1 MKPVQAKEWIEIW
14 LKVCTFAMPCA
25 YRWIFVSAAFAGF
38 TANEV
43 IAELDAIAA
52 QRAELDRVARGL
64 AEWRPGLRRLV
75 TRLEAAASAA
85 DEAGLK
91 QRSLIALGQVAM
103 WLD

>member
-1 MKPVQAKEWIEIW
+1 MDPSACGSARPALAAQVEAKEWIEIW
-14 LKVCTFAMPCA
+14 LKVCAFAMPCA

-64 AEWRPGLRRLV
+64 AEWRPGLRRLA
-75 TRLEAAASAA
+75 RE
-85 DEAGLK
+85 
-91 QRSLIALGQVAM
+91 RRP
-103 WLD
+103 